1 MNLEFRFYLAGYK
14 GVCLPRWLR
23 RIMAG
28 NRMHRAWLEGYM
40 GSFEEDGRTHGVLD
54 REWYQLRASG
64 ADAGILTVVRAI
76 LRGHAF

>member
-40 GSFEEDGRTHGVLD
+40 GSFEEDGREV
-54 REWYQLRASG
+54 AS
-64 ADAGILTVVRAI
+64 LVRTV
-76 LRGHAF
+76 F